1 MYTFEKKKTRKT
13 GSASLGWHLGMG
25 YVQQSLTVKYEGWLV
40 LCPDGKKIA
49 EATSKKQARIIT
61 DALNR

>member
-1 MYTFEKKKTRKT
+1 MFTFEKKKTRKT
-13 GSASLGWHLGMG
+13 GSTSPGWRLGVG

-49 EATSKKQARIIT
+49 EATSKKQAKIIV
-61 DALNR
+61 DSLNR